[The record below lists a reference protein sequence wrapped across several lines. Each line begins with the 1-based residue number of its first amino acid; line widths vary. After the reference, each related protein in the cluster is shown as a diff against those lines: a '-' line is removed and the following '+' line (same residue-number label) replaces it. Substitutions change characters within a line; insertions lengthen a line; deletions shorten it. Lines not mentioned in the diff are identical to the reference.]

1 MYLDAVQ
8 NQEPS
13 EEAGRFGRMIR
24 QARAAGRAVPEI
36 YHLFAFRPRAALHLA
51 RMMQEVMREAGAL
64 TPGWRELVAAWTS
77 ARNDC
82 LF

>member
-8 NQEPS
+8 NHEPS
-13 EEAGRFGRMIR
+13 DEAGRFGRVIR
-24 QARAAGRAVPEI
+24 QARGKGRAIPEI
-36 YHLFAFRPRAALHLA
+36 YHLFAFRPKAAMHLA
-51 RMMQEVMREAGAL
+51 RMMHEVMREAAAL
-64 TPGWRELVAAWTS
+64 TPGWRELIAAWTS